1 MSDNT
6 RRLVTAVHHAT
17 LKLAETA
24 SVNETLKEVL
34 QICVEASGA
43 FGGTIYIYDQSTN
56 SLIFHHVLP
65 DAIRDKL
72 PFQNIPSDFGIAGE
86 VFQSCKPK
94 FSIFD
99 EDESLNPIEEATSIR
114 VQNMLT
120 VPLMIEERQPLGI
133 VQLINK
139 KGGEFDQSDL
149 EVLET
154 VCSVSAMAYENSLL
168 TEQATRAASLLGM
181 GKVSHD
187 IGNLTASVQAG
198 LYSLES
204 VIFSENEHLNN
215 SDVQI
220 LKDEIEYMRD
230 SVSALVGYSRLIS
243 NLSAGKP
250 ITPEFK
256 KGDISAV
263 ISKAATMQESE
274 ARRGGIRMVYEL
286 EDSEEETEFD
296 PQFVARIVQN
306 LVGNAIRALKENP
319 QKSESKPKCIITSYK
334 RLPDSHVISVKDNGP
349 GMSEEVAR
357 RIMEGTASSAWS
369 KSVGSGWGTKIVKE
383 LTTSHGGFFELDSK
397 LGEGSEF
404 RVILP
409 VNAKPKD

>member
-6 RRLVTAVHHAT
+6 RRLITAVHRAT

-43 FGGTIYIYDQSTN
+43 FGGTIYIYDQNTN
-56 SLIFHHVLP
+56 RLIFHHVLP
-65 DAIRDKL
+65 DSIREKL

-99 EDESLNPIEEATSIR
+99 EGESRNPIEEATSIR
-114 VQNMLT
+114 VKNMLT
-120 VPLMIEERQPLGI
+120 VPLMLEERQPLGI

-204 VIFSENEHLNN
+204 VISSGNEHLNN
-215 SDVQI
+215 SGFQV
-220 LKDEIEYMRD
+220 LKNEIEYMRD

-256 KGDISAV
+256 QGKISAV
-263 ISKAATMQESE
+263 ISKAAAMQESE
-274 ARRGGIRMVYEL
+274 ARREGIRMVYEL
-286 EDSEEETEFD
+286 EDSQEETKFD
-296 PQFVARIVQN
+296 PQFIARIVQN
-306 LVGNAIRALKENP
+306 LVGNAIRALKESP
-319 QKSESKPKCIITSYK
+319 QKSENEPKCIVTSYK

-349 GMSEEVAR
+349 GMREEVAR
-357 RIMEGTASSAWS
+357 SIMQGTASSAWS

-383 LTTSHGGFFELDSK
+383 LTAAHGGYFELDSK

-409 VNAKPKD
+409 VNAKTES